1 MIDPTDPKDLIRFD
15 RNLGELQEFLI
26 FSICVAGHAAVPI
39 ARGVESLLGGC
50 RDMCGV
56 WWTMPFDLIR
66 TLPKLPCPLS
76 VADALRDSR
85 IGKYNQRAGYLT
97 AAANS
102 DLDLFTCSVD
112 DLDALPGIGP
122 KTARFFVMCN
132 RPDERHAI
140 LDVHILRYMREAW
153 GLDVPRGSTM
163 SAAQYA
169 RWEPEYLSRA
179 LPEAERLG
187 MTLMEYDLSLWNQGR
202 VG

>member
-1 MIDPTDPKDLIRFD
+1 MIDPTDPKALIRFD
-15 RNLGELQEFLI
+15 RNLGDLEEFLV
-26 FSICVAGHAAVPI
+26 FSICVAGHAAIPI
-39 ARGVESLLGGC
+39 ARGVDAFLASC

-56 WWTMPFDLIR
+56 WWQLPFEYILNHFNR
-66 TLPKLPCPLS
+66 GHLAQRLK
-76 VADALRDSR
+76 ANG
-85 IGKYNQRAGYLT
+85 IGKYNQRAAYLE
-97 AAANS
+97 AAATS
-102 DLDLFTCSVD
+102 DLDLFECSVD

-140 LDVHILRYMREAW
+140 LDVHILRYMRETW

-202 VG
+202 EG